1 MLVHLFQ
8 AVLMLAS
15 IPLIG
20 SHGGAGAVVI
30 VLLATMIGFNYG
42 ANLALFPA
50 IAKDLW
56 GIKSYGVNYGILF
69 TAWGVGGF
77 VLSKVSQMLN
87 ATTGSMTSSFTIAAI
102 LLSMSGMLTL
112 TVGKKEV
119 ETAPEG
125 AIFHPSL
132 GFTMADG
139 GEKVTPEEKK

>member
-1 MLVHLFQ
+1 FGRYQTIMGVHLFQ
-8 AVLMLAS
+8 AVLMLVS

-20 SHGGAGAVVI
+20 SQNSSALLI
-30 VLLATMIGFNYG
+30 VLLATLIGFNYG

-69 TAWGVGGF
+69 TSWGVGGF

-102 LLSMSGMLTL
+102 LLCT
-112 TVGKKEV
+112 
-119 ETAPEG
+119 
-125 AIFHPSL
+125 
-132 GFTMADG
+132 
-139 GEKVTPEEKK
+139 